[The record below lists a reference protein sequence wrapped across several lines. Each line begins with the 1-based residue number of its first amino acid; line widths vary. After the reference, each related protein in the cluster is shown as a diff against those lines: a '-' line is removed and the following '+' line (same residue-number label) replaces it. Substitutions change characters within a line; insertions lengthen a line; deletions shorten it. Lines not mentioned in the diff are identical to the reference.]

1 MNERLFGSE
10 RFTVSYLLTGDNRL
24 ATKKAKDIC
33 YEQTVEFPSDLIPDG
48 FIKDHVVGRVED
60 FQPAGQSR
68 FRAVISYAVET
79 AAGDLVQ
86 LLNVIF
92 GNISLKAGIKVER
105 FNLPGSLLARFRG
118 PRYGVRGLR
127 NHLGIADRPLVCA
140 VLKPMGL
147 SPIELAEQAS
157 QFARGGIDIVKD
169 DHGLT
174 DQVFA
179 PFEERVARCVE
190 AVAKVNQE
198 HGSRCLYAPNVTGP
212 SDQVTL
218 LARRAKAAGAGALLI
233 CPGLVGID
241 AMRVLAQDDSL
252 ALPIM
257 AHPSFWGS
265 FVTTPE
271 NGLSHFALYGQIMR
285 LAGGT

>member
-24 ATKKAKDIC
+24 ATKRKAKDIC
-33 YEQTVEFPSDLIPDG
+33 YEKTVEFPSDLIPDG

-92 GNISLKAGIKVER
+92 GNISLGKAGIKVER

-127 NHLGIADRPLVCA
+127 NHLGIADRPRVCA

-174 DQVFA
+174 TKCSPHLRSALRAASRLWRRSIKNMEVN
-179 PFEERVARCVE
+179 
-190 AVAKVNQE
+190 AV
-198 HGSRCLYAPNVTGP
+198 LDAPNVTGP

-233 CPGLVGID
+233 CPGTCGHRCY
-241 AMRVLAQDDSL
+241 ASPCAR
-252 ALPIM
+252 
-257 AHPSFWGS
+257 
-265 FVTTPE
+265 
-271 NGLSHFALYGQIMR
+271 
-285 LAGGT
+285 